1 MNQTTKTVL
10 LIAGGVAIGLALP
23 IVIPAV
29 VEGGRPLAKALLKHG
44 SIAFQRLQVL
54 AARAAETVDD
64 LLAEV
69 RAEAVPGVAQ
79 VQDTIKEAATE
90 LSAAEKKVLS

>member
-23 IVIPAV
+23 VVIPAV

-69 RAEAVPGVAQ
+69 RSEAVPAVAQ
-79 VQDTIKEAATE
+79 VQDTIKDAATE